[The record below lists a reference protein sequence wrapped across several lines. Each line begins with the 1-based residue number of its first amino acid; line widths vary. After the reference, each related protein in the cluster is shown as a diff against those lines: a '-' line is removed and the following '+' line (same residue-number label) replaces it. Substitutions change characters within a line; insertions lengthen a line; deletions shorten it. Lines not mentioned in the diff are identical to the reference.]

1 MTRANVQTGLRAED
15 SLGRGVRV
23 SAAVSHSTSSAARA
37 PRRRPCRSGADDP
50 GLTDVAGSGT
60 LHAAGEPQ
68 NSLLSVRITSPLG
81 RLGLPGAIR
90 IVAQVN
96 HPPQLALESVRFY
109 VNDTLVGDD
118 REGPPYAVEWTDANP
133 FEPTRIRVDATDARG
148 DTASDAIELAPF
160 EILEI
165 TGVSR
170 VLLEATV
177 MDKSGRFVGG
187 LDAASFRV
195 LEDDEPQTIDLATIE
210 SLPVTYTL
218 LVDASQSMHARME
231 FVRRAAG
238 RLADFLRPNDRIIV
252 APFAKSLGPITGPT
266 GDRDTVAG
274 AVQAISS
281 RGGTAIS
288 DGLIEASRL
297 VSSNDRRHVIV
308 LITDGYDEHSQAKVE
323 DALFA
328 VKSARAEVY
337 VIGVGGIAGISLK
350 GERALRQIAQQT
362 GGRVFFP
369 SREQE
374 LPAVHEQ
381 VAEDVQRRYLLSYSS
396 ANEDADGAWR
406 RITVLTTDPSHRIRT
421 RAGYFAPKPP
431 PVRPSL
437 EFTVT
442 GANRELVDL
451 TRDDLVVHRRR
462 RRPEGG
468 HLPGGRG
475 AGLGR
480 ARARCQR
487 QHDQGRR
494 RGQDRGAVVR
504 RGAEAEGCAQRA
516 ALLRLVRV
524 RARPDD
530 RSAAEHCGRQRLQR
544 PRRDRAL
551 RRPDRCADACE
562 ADRRQEGRRP
572 AVRRTRRGQCRHGS
586 WKRADAERRLPRTQG
601 DRRHDLPHRPR
612 TSRRSRISRA
622 AGCRVRRRRVL
633 SGGRLEP
640 ARRLRAH
647 RGGAAPP
654 LPCQLYLHECR
665 SRRRVAHRRDQDA
678 AGRADRQ
685 EPGRL
690 CRAGTVRNGKQNP

>member
-1 MTRANVQTGLRAED
+1 M
-15 SLGRGVRV
+15 
-23 SAAVSHSTSSAARA
+23 
-37 PRRRPCRSGADDP
+37 
-50 GLTDVAGSGT
+50 
-60 LHAAGEPQ
+60 
-68 NSLLSVRITSPLG
+68 RITSPLG

-109 VNDTLVGDD
+109 VNDTLIGDD

-148 DTASDAIELAPF
+148 TASDSIELAPF
-160 EILEI
+160 EILET

-170 VLLEATV
+170 VLLDATV
-177 MDKSGRFVGG
+177 LDKAGRFVGG

-195 LEDDEPQTIDLATIE
+195 LENDEPQTIDLASIE

-238 RLADFLRPNDRIIV
+238 RLADFLRPDDRIVV
-252 APFAKSLGPITGPT
+252 APFAKSVGPITGPT

-297 VSSNDRRHVIV
+297 LPGTDRRHVIV
-308 LITDGYDEHSQAKVE
+308 LITDGYDEHSQAKME
-323 DALFA
+323 DALVA

-369 SREQE
+369 FRDQE

-381 VAEDVQRRYLLSYSS
+381 VAGDVRQRYLLSFSPT
-396 ANEDADGAWR
+396 NQVADGAWR
-406 RITVLTTDPSHRIRT
+406 RITVVTTDASHRIRT

-451 TRDDLVVHRRR
+451 TRDDLVVLEDGVAQTVDTFQEAVAPVSVVLALDASGSMTRAADGVRTAALSFIEAL
-462 RRPEGG
+462 RPEDALSVLLFADSSAFAHRLTTDRQQSIAAANAYIARGG
-468 HLPGGRG
+468 TALYDGLTDALMAVKQADGRKVIVLLSDGRDEDNAGTGPGSARSQNDVFL
-475 AGLGR
+475 ALAQTDATIYPIGLGPRVDR
-480 ARARCQR
+480 AFLQR
-487 QHDQGRR
+487 
-494 RGQDRGAVVR
+494 
-504 RGAEAEGCAQRA
+504 
-516 ALLRLVRV
+516 L
-524 RARPDD
+524 
-530 RSAAEHCGRQRLQR
+530 AAE
-544 PRRDRAL
+544 
-551 RRPDRCADACE
+551 
-562 ADRRQEGRRP
+562 
-572 AVRRTRRGQCRHGS
+572 S
-586 WKRADAERRLPRTQG
+586 
-601 DRRHDLPHRPR
+601 
-612 TSRRSRISRA
+612 
-622 AGCRVRRRRVL
+622 
-633 SGGRLEP
+633 
-640 ARRLRAH
+640 
-647 RGGAAPP
+647 GGAAYFPDDVSN
-654 LPCQLYLHECR
+654 LRNDYSRIVEELRRRYVVSYTSTNGARDGAWRAVEITTRQDELTVR
-665 SRRRVAHRRDQDA
+665 SRGGYA
-678 AGRADRQ
+678 APER
-685 EPGRL
+685 
-690 CRAGTVRNGKQNP
+690 

>member
-1 MTRANVQTGLRAED
+1 MTTGSRTL
-15 SLGRGVRV
+15 
-23 SAAVSHSTSSAARA
+23 
-37 PRRRPCRSGADDP
+37 
-50 GLTDVAGSGT
+50 AGPAT

-68 NSLLSVRITSPLG
+68 NPLLSVRITSPLG

-148 DTASDAIELAPF
+148 NTASDAIELAPF
-160 EILEI
+160 EILET

-177 MDKSGRFVGG
+177 MDKAGRFVGG

-195 LEDDEPQTIDLATIE
+195 LENDEPQTIDLASIE

-266 GDRDTVAG
+266 GDRDTIAG

-281 RGGTAIS
+281 SGGTAIS

-297 VSSNDRRHVIV
+297 VPGNDRRHVIV

-381 VAEDVQRRYLLSYSS
+381 VAEDVQQRYLLSYSP
-396 ANEDADGAWR
+396 ANQDADGAWR
-406 RITVLTTDPSHRIRT
+406 RITVLTTDASHRIRT

-451 TRDDLVVHRRR
+451 TRDDLVVLEDGVAQKVDTFQEAVAPVSVVLALDASGSMTRAADGVRTAALSFVEAL
-462 RRPEGG
+462 RPKDALSVLLFSDSSAFAHGLTTDRQQSIAAVNAYNARGGTALYDGLTDALMGVKQTEGRKVVVLLSDG
-468 HLPGGRG
+468 RDEDNAGTGPGSARTQKDVFL
-475 AGLGR
+475 ALRETDATIYPIGLGPR
-480 ARARCQR
+480 V
-487 QHDQGRR
+487 
-494 RGQDRGAVVR
+494 DR
-504 RGAEAEGCAQRA
+504 EFLE
-516 ALLRLVRV
+516 RL
-524 RARPDD
+524 
-530 RSAAEHCGRQRLQR
+530 AAE
-544 PRRDRAL
+544 
-551 RRPDRCADACE
+551 
-562 ADRRQEGRRP
+562 
-572 AVRRTRRGQCRHGS
+572 S
-586 WKRADAERRLPRTQG
+586 
-601 DRRHDLPHRPR
+601 
-612 TSRRSRISRA
+612 
-622 AGCRVRRRRVL
+622 
-633 SGGRLEP
+633 
-640 ARRLRAH
+640 
-647 RGGAAPP
+647 GGAAYFPEDVSN
-654 LPCQLYLHECR
+654 LRDDYARIVEELRRRYVVSYTSTNGARDGAWRTVQIKTRQDELTVR
-665 SRRRVAHRRDQDA
+665 SRGGYA
-678 AGRADRQ
+678 APER
-685 EPGRL
+685 
-690 CRAGTVRNGKQNP
+690 